1 MYAAVPR
8 IIPGIDADLSGES
21 DTVALAGSVSK
32 IFASPKSSTFT
43 VPSGRSLMFAGFRS
57 LWMIPCS

>member
-1 MYAAVPR
+1 MR
-8 IIPGIDADLSGES
+8 MLSGES
-21 DTVALAGSVSK
+21 DTLALAGCVSK

-57 LWMIPCS
+57 LWMIPFS